1 MSLSCAAIKY
11 FGGFGL
17 KVYSPDSVCIATL
30 KHIYDSAIL
39 VAYQGEGA
47 TVRHGHRKWETV
59 YTVEHYD
66 EALDSYDKVAMGIN
80 EGLDRVEAER
90 RRRRLA
96 KLGRTD

>member
-1 MSLSCAAIKY
+1 MAR
-11 FGGFGL
+11 FPL
-17 KVYSPDSVCIATL
+17 KVYSPKGECIATV
-30 KHIYDSAIL
+30 KDIYDAAIL

-59 YTVEHYD
+59 YIVENYD
-66 EALDSYDKVAMGIN
+66 EALDSYDEVAMGIK

-96 KLGRTD
+96 RRGRSD